1 MHNTRD
7 QVTAALFNAFP
18 ESDANELLTV
28 LDEYGTESY
37 EQERE
42 RVQLAIIF
50 LASGDLDEL
59 KRYLAI
65 AKCDFRDVLFW
76 AEYPDEAK
84 INTPRKRK
92 DAAKLFEALGL
103 QVPDELKD
111 P

>member
-7 QVTAALFNAFP
+7 RVTAALLNAFP

-42 RVQLAIIF
+42 RVQLAIIL
-50 LASGDLDEL
+50 LASGDMDEL

-65 AKCDFRDVLFW
+65 AKGDFRDVFFW

-84 INTPRKRK
+84 INTPRSKYAEKMERSSRII
-92 DAAKLFEALGL
+92 
-103 QVPDELKD
+103 
-111 P
+111 

>member
-7 QVTAALFNAFP
+7 RVTAALLNAFP

-42 RVQLAIIF
+42 RVQLAIIL
-50 LASGDLDEL
+50 LASGDMDEL

-65 AKCDFRDVLFW
+65 AKGDFRDVFLGGIPRRGKNKY
-76 AEYPDEAK
+76 AEK
-84 INTPRKRK
+84 
-92 DAAKLFEALGL
+92 
-103 QVPDELKD
+103 
-111 P
+111 